1 MNTRRTDEQKL
12 SLQQVVYCLLLG
24 LGTSLNIR
32 VIGYLPLSELAILLL
47 TPFLLP
53 QFTSRA
59 VWHYGKWP
67 ILLGFLWLGA
77 QTFTDFLL
85 QTRFDLAARGFAR
98 VVTLIVCV
106 PFCIWFLQR
115 QTYRRLLWIS
125 CGMVP
130 SIILS
135 AYILRPGTIEGREL
149 VTGYSGVTWATHWA
163 SVVSVASRFVVLL
176 TFSTTPLLAYGTEL
190 GVAILNM
197 SLGSRS
203 AGAMP
208 IIGSAASAAFG
219 FVAARKDRIR
229 RLGVVRTILLGVLVA
244 LSFGSVYGG
253 YKLAAESGAL
263 GDKALKKFEQ
273 QNRNRFG
280 LLIGGRSEA
289 IAGLIAVAHSPI
301 IGYGSWPI
309 DTEGFYLKACEFL
322 EEEPNMLYYK
332 KGFPVIPAHS
342 HILCNWVEG
351 GILSIWYWV
360 YVLYLSAQV
369 LVRPLKDE
377 KHLRLWA
384 SVSATM
390 LLWNVLFSPIGG
402 RLNTAMTVAVFL
414 LQLKRGATDRQ
425 AACASPAQRARMH
438 DSLVMP
444 RLPEPVAPRAY
455 IH

>member
-1 MNTRRTDEQKL
+1 MNSRQPHDRGLT
-12 SLQQVVYCLLLG
+12 LQQVVYCLLLG
-24 LGTSLNIR
+24 LGTSLNVR

-47 TPFLLP
+47 SPFLLP
-53 QFTSRA
+53 RFTSRF
-59 VWHYGKWP
+59 VWHYAKWP

-77 QTFTDFLL
+77 QTLTDIFL

-106 PFCIWFLQR
+106 PFFVWFLQH

-149 VTGYSGVTWATHWA
+149 VTGYSGVTWETHWA
-163 SVVSVASRFVVLL
+163 AVVSVATRFFVLV
-176 TFSTTPLLAYGTEL
+176 TYSTVPLVAYGTEF
-190 GVAILNM
+190 GVGILNM

-208 IIGSAASAAFG
+208 IIGTAASAAFS
-219 FVAARKDRIR
+219 FVAARKDQFR
-229 RLGVVRTILLGVLVA
+229 RLGLVRTIALGILVLG
-244 LSFGSVYGG
+244 SFAAVYAG
-253 YKLAAESGAL
+253 YQFAAEAGAL
-263 GDKALKKFEQ
+263 GTKAQQKFERQ
-273 QNRNRFG
+273 SRNRFG

-289 IAGLIAVAHSPI
+289 VAGLIAVAESPI
-301 IGYGSWPI
+301 IGYGSWPL

-332 KGFPVIPAHS
+332 QGFPVIPAHS
-342 HILCNWVEG
+342 HIICNWIES

-360 YVLYLSAQV
+360 YVVYLSAQV

-384 SVSATM
+384 SVSATY

-414 LQLKRGATDRQ
+414 LQLKRGVTDRQ
-425 AACASPAQRARMH
+425 AHYRSPTPHSGVDNLLR
-438 DSLVMP
+438 MP
-444 RLPEPVAPRAY
+444 RLSEPVASRAY
-455 IH
+455 LH